1 VLVLSFYIDSHI
13 VKELYRHP
21 WVLWLACPIVGYGV
35 GRIWILANRGA
46 VDDDPVTFVLR
57 DPVSYVLGGCL
68 ALVALLAK
76 FGLPGLG
83 GG

>member
-1 VLVLSFYIDSHI
+1 MLVLSLYIDSHI

-35 GRIWILANRGA
+35 GRIWILANRGE
-46 VDDDPVTFVLR
+46 VDEDPVAFVLR

-68 ALVALLAK
+68 AVVALVAK
-76 FGLPGLG
+76 FGLPAPG